1 VRDIF
6 IVRVNIDFLRRK
18 MGLCLRPE
26 DKAELLDGFMYAT
39 TGGEPQPTMPPRWQ
53 DGYAVGVES
62 YERARAHQTRMSEM
76 GKQSANV
83 RSNVGSNLCSNV
95 RSNQANKPSSHQ
107 ASNPT
112 SHQPEPTEVE
122 VVGPEMPTK
131 SGVGY
136 RLPRSLYDTMAKAY
150 LGVGVD
156 RELDKMAAWLVSNPD
171 RRKTSRGMPKFINGW
186 LQRCE
191 PAVPSATVE
200 DDGPSESDTL
210 ACIAIANEVKARVA
224 K

>member
-6 IVRVNIDFLRRK
+6 IVRVNIDSLRRK

-39 TGGEPQPTMPPRWQ
+39 TGGEPQPSMPPRWQ

-76 GKQSANV
+76 GKQSANL
-83 RSNVGSNLCSNV
+83 RSNLGCNIGSNIG
-95 RSNQANKPSSHQ
+95 SNQAIKPSSHQ

-112 SHQPEPTEVE
+112 SHQPEPTEVD

-136 RLPRSLYDTMAKAY
+136 RLPRSLYDTMAQAY
-150 LGVGVD
+150 PGIGID
-156 RELDKMAAWLVSNPD
+156 RELDKMVAWLVGNHD

-191 PAVPSATVE
+191 PAAPSATVE
-200 DDGPSESDTL
+200 DDGPSEADTM
-210 ACIAIANEVKARVA
+210 ACFAIADEVKARGA